1 MQHIQKLNK
10 NAIKMHNK
18 PCAVEVDGKGKQNG
32 VCYRKGEGGGKV
44 EQATL
49 TLGIIKAIFCVCD
62 TKQKRKC

>member
-1 MQHIQKLNK
+1 M
-10 NAIKMHNK
+10 
-18 PCAVEVDGKGKQNG
+18 CSGSRWKGKTEGGEDG